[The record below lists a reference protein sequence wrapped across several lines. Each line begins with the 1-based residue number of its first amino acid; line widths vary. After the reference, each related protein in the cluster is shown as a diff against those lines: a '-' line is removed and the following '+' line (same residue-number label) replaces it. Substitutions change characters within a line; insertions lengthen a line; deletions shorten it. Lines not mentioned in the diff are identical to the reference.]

1 MGIYMLPSELN
12 LNIVKTKGYNS
23 KILVNS
29 TDTKNDSN
37 RSINKD
43 HRKLPLPRKAG
54 GVAH

>member
-1 MGIYMLPSELN
+1 MLPSDLN
-12 LNIVKTKGYNS
+12 LNIVKKKGYNY

-43 HRKLPLPRKAG
+43 HRKLPYLERQ
-54 GVAH
+54 GV